1 MFFKLENES
10 VFIICAKKDIFMG
23 SLNLS
28 EVTLFIEKKARTEI
42 ENSCKN

>member
-10 VFIICAKKDIFMG
+10 VFIICAK
-23 SLNLS
+23 LS

-42 ENSCKN
+42 ENSGKN